1 MGCQA
6 ARRGASAALLEVRQE
21 AMHGTDV
28 RTDEATRWLQKSLK
42 ATAERACGK
51 IGHHRKDA
59 IMENHHKA
67 LDEIAQHARKV
78 AEQIRQPG
86 NRGAVGFQRDFPEA
100 IKAPPMAGDLQLVGL
115 ALIEHQ
121 LGALVLAIDAY
132 PKKSAE

>member
-21 AMHGTDV
+21 AMYGTDV
-28 RTDEATRWLQKSLK
+28 RTDEATRLQKSLK

-78 AEQIRQPG
+78 AERTRQPG
-86 NRGAVGFQRDFPEA
+86 NRGAVGFQRDSPEA
-100 IKAPPMAGDLQLVGL
+100 IKGRQWMSIGSSSS
-115 ALIEHQ
+115 
-121 LGALVLAIDAY
+121 Y
-132 PKKSAE
+132 R

>member
-1 MGCQA
+1 MPVWPHPPLHAAYARRFRWMGCQA

-28 RTDEATRWLQKSLK
+28 RTDEAARWLQKSLK

-78 AEQIRQPG
+78 AERTRQPG
-86 NRGAVGFQRDFPEA
+86 NRGAVGFQRDSPEA
-100 IKAPPMAGDLQLVGL
+100 IKGRQWMSIGSSSS
-115 ALIEHQ
+115 
-121 LGALVLAIDAY
+121 Y
-132 PKKSAE
+132 R